1 LAEED
6 FRNILRDPVTG
17 LAAEDDEEEEEEAKA
32 KA

>member
-17 LAAEDDEEEEEEAKA
+17 LAAEDDAEEEEAKA